1 MSYSTPF
8 PAVTVFAP
16 GSIGNLACGF
26 DALGMALHGPGDEVE
41 ARLAPEPGLRIVEI
55 TGATSPLPADPS
67 RNSAGAAARAVLE
80 RSGGWRPTE
89 GPGVELRLRKGL
101 PLSGGMG
108 GSASSAAAAAFAVD
122 QVMETHLPPEDLLEA
137 TLEGEW
143 ATSRS
148 RHGDNAAASLFGGIV
163 LVRSSGRRSLV
174 RLPSPVE
181 LCVALLH
188 PPLEMPT
195 RDSRTVIPPAL
206 TLPDAVVQWQNTAAL
221 VAALYER
228 DWELLGEAMEDRV
241 SEPARGLLIRGF
253 PEVKEAAIRKGA
265 LGCSVSGGGP
275 SMFALAVGLERA
287 REVGA
292 AMAETYR
299 GVTGAQATLYLS
311 QGAAPGAR
319 VIAGTGGDA

>member
-1 MSYSTPF
+1 
-8 PAVTVFAP
+8 
-16 GSIGNLACGF
+16 
-26 DALGMALHGPGDEVE
+26 MALHSPGDEVE

-55 TGATSPLPADPS
+55 TGAPAPLPTDPT

-80 RSGGWRPTE
+80 RSGRWPPTE
-89 GPGVELRLRKGL
+89 APGVELRLKKGL

-108 GSASSAAAAAFAVD
+108 GSASSAAAAALAVD
-122 QVMETHLPPEDLLEA
+122 QVLNTQLSPEELLAA

-174 RLPSPVE
+174 RLPSPAE

-188 PPLEMPT
+188 PPVEMPT
-195 RDSRTVIPPAL
+195 RDSRAVIPLAL
-206 TLPDAVVQWQNTAAL
+206 PLPDAVVQWQNTAAL
-221 VAALYER
+221 VAALYQR

-241 SEPARGLLIRGF
+241 SEPARGILIEGF
-253 PEVKEAAIRKGA
+253 SEVKAAAIREGA
-265 LGCSVSGGGP
+265 VGCSVSGGGP
-275 SMFALAVGLERA
+275 SIFALAVGLERA
-287 REVGA
+287 RDVGG

-299 GVTGAQATLYLS
+299 RVTGSQATLHLS
-311 QGAAPGAR
+311 PGAAPGAQVLAR
-319 VIAGTGGDA
+319 TGSGEL